1 MPLCILIKLPSDLFH
16 FGSCLS
22 TDFLAINLYI
32 LLPKDNME
40 TFRPLFKTWEATGMQ
55 GIGIFDPYWL
65 LRSEIQ
71 WDLPESS
78 YYLNGTF
85 SDSVKDLFPGDHWFL
100 LLFFYSLSFRNISWT
115 ESKQFYNLWNILKHI
130 SVLNY
135 TDIAWDS

>member
-1 MPLCILIKLPSDLFH
+1 
-16 FGSCLS
+16 
-22 TDFLAINLYI
+22 
-32 LLPKDNME
+32 
-40 TFRPLFKTWEATGMQ
+40 MQ

-85 SDSVKDLFPGDHWFL
+85 SDSVKDLFPGDHWLL